1 MWKYCL
7 AILIAAAAFAPAASA
22 NDVHPTLALG
32 SSAPDFALE
41 GTDGNIHR
49 LADYASSKVLVVIF
63 TCNHC
68 PIAQL
73 YEDRIQ
79 QMAADYRD
87 KGVAVVAIQPN
98 DPSAIRIDELDSSD
112 MSDSFDEMK
121 IRMAYRHL
129 NYPYLYDGETQSVSE
144 AYGPKATPH
153 AFIFDRERK
162 LRYEGRVD
170 NSYRKELVVSNDARN
185 AIDALLNGRPVPL
198 AHTGV
203 FGCSTKWKSKQ
214 ASRIEAL
221 KKIEAEP
228 VTLQMASTTD
238 LTALRANHTGKLV
251 LLSFWTRRCDEC
263 MRQIPAIQD
272 IFRMYR
278 MQEIDV
284 ITIAV
289 DSPDEKNDVLN
300 VLHEHHASTRNMLLA
315 SNDVRALQ
323 SAFEPQW
330 QPGVPLTALIA
341 PGGKVIFEK
350 PGEIDMLR
358 LRRIILAN
366 LPGVYSGF
374 RNYWGTP

>member
-7 AILIAAAAFAPAASA
+7 AIVIAAVALADDP
-22 NDVHPTLALG
+22 HPTLALG
-32 SSAPDFALE
+32 SPAPDFALT
-41 GTDGNIHR
+41 GTDGKIHR
-49 LADYASSKVLVVIF
+49 LTDYASSKVLVVIF

-79 QMAADYRD
+79 QMATDYRG
-87 KGVAVVAIQPN
+87 KGAAVVAIQPN

-112 MSDSFDEMK
+112 MSDSLDEMK
-121 IRMAYRHL
+121 ARMAYHHL
-129 NYPYLYDGETQSVSE
+129 DYPYLYDGETQSVSE

-153 AFIFDRERK
+153 AFIFDSERK

-170 NSYRKELVVSNDARN
+170 NSYRKELVVTNDARI
-185 AIDALLNGRPVPL
+185 AIDALLNGQPVPL

-214 ASRIEAL
+214 ASRISAL

-228 VTLQMASTTD
+228 VNLQAASLTD
-238 LTALRANHTGKLV
+238 LKALRANNTDKL
-251 LLSFWTRRCDEC
+251 LLISFWTRGCDPC
-263 MRQIPAIQD
+263 LRQIPAIQD

-278 MQEIDV
+278 MQQIDV

-289 DSPDEKNDVLN
+289 DVPDEAKEVLN
-300 VLHEHHASTRNMLLA
+300 VLREHHASTRNVLLT
-315 SNDVRALQ
+315 SDDVKALQ
-323 SAFEPQW
+323 SASEPEW
-330 QPGVPLTALIA
+330 RSGVPLTALIA

-350 PGEIDMLR
+350 AGEIDMLR
-358 LRRIILAN
+358 LRRLILAN
-366 LPGVYSGF
+366 LPGVYAGF
-374 RNYWGTP
+374 RDYWGTP

>member
-1 MWKYCL
+1 MWKYYL
-7 AILIAAAAFAPAASA
+7 AAVIAAAALADDA
-22 NDVHPTLALG
+22 HPTLALG
-32 SSAPDFALE
+32 SSAPDFALT
-41 GTDGNIHR
+41 GTDGRTHR
-49 LADYASSKVLVVIF
+49 LADYAGSKVLVLIF

-121 IRMAYRHL
+121 ARMAYRHL
-129 NYPYLYDGETQSVSE
+129 DYPYLYDGETQSVSE

-170 NSYRKELVVSNDARN
+170 NSYRKELVASNDARN
-185 AIDALLNGRPVPL
+185 AIDALLNGQPVAL

-228 VTLQMASTTD
+228 VNLQMASLTD
-238 LTALRANHTGKLV
+238 LKALRANNTDKL
-251 LLSFWTRRCDEC
+251 LLISFWMRMCDPC
-263 MRQIPAIQD
+263 LRQIPAIQD

-278 MQEIDV
+278 MQQIEV
-284 ITIAV
+284 ITI
-289 DSPDEKNDVLN
+289 DLDLPD
-300 VLHEHHASTRNMLLA
+300 
-315 SNDVRALQ
+315 
-323 SAFEPQW
+323 
-330 QPGVPLTALIA
+330 
-341 PGGKVIFEK
+341 
-350 PGEIDMLR
+350 
-358 LRRIILAN
+358 
-366 LPGVYSGF
+366 
-374 RNYWGTP
+374 